1 MTLSTLFAALL
12 YLGGIAA
19 VLVGLRS
26 FLSRPWSPHVELR
39 PPTDLRRAAR
49 VARID
54 DFRKRRIEDHEPV
67 PMWKPPDDPGPTVA

>member
-1 MTLSTLFAALL
+1 MSLSTLSAALL

-19 VLVGLRS
+19 VIVGLRS
-26 FLSRPWSPHVELR
+26 FLSRPWSPHLELR

-54 DFRKRRIEDHEPV
+54 DFRKRRVEEHEPV
-67 PMWKPPDDPGPTVA
+67 PMWKPPDDPGPKAA

>member
-1 MTLSTLFAALL
+1 MTLSTLFATLL
-12 YLGGIAA
+12 YLAGIAA
-19 VLVGLRS
+19 VIAGLRS
-26 FLSRPWSPHVELR
+26 LFSRSPHLELR

-67 PMWKPPDDPGPTVA
+67 PMWKPPDDPGPTAA